1 MKINR
6 RLSCFLSY
14 LFLAGFAL
22 AGCVLAPSKTSESDL
37 SVIDRA
43 YQFEKG
49 SRPIKITSDTV
60 VLDVRTFFDYQI
72 SRVPNAIHVD
82 PKEFSLRKVRGEDLQ
97 DQALKLARR
106 LALLGVNPF
115 SHVVVL
121 GYGDRG
127 NGEEGTVALSLLV
140 LGVERIQMGSMRDF
154 KFLATSKVSK
164 ARQNQR
170 YWEPR
175 VVGAILC
182 PAHAGEDAVFVIDV
196 SKKAPMSPGGGWQK
210 IAIIYKNWK
219 EFVKKEDFSPNYGIK
234 TALQKDEI
242 DSSARVMIRGPQA
255 PIVVFSMLQ
264 MGYSRVCM
272 MDE

>member
-1 MKINR
+1 MKSLAR
-6 RLSCFLSY
+6 WSAVLAVVMTFLE
-14 LFLAGFAL
+14 
-22 AGCVLAPSKTSESDL
+22 GCVLAPSKVSESDL

-49 SRPIKITSDTV
+49 SRPIKISSETV

-72 SRVPNAIHVD
+72 SRVPNAIHID
-82 PKEFSLRKVRGEDLQ
+82 SRDFSLRKVRGEDLQ

-127 NGEEGTVALSLLV
+127 NGEEGTVALALLV

-175 VVGAILC
+175 VVSSILC

-219 EFVKKEDFSPNYGIK
+219 EFVKKEDFSPNYAIK
-234 TALQKDEI
+234 NSLQKDQV
-242 DSSARVMIRGPQA
+242 DASARVMIRGPQA

>member
-1 MKINR
+1 MQS
-6 RLSCFLSY
+6 RLSCFLS
-14 LFLAGFAL
+14 FICIVGFSL
-22 AGCVLAPSKTSESDL
+22 GGCVLAPSKTSESDL

-49 SRPIKITSDTV
+49 SRPIKITADTV

-72 SRVPNAIHVD
+72 SRLPNAIHID
-82 PKEFSLRKVRGEDLQ
+82 HKEFSLRKLRGEDLQ
-97 DQALKLARR
+97 DRALKLARR
-106 LALLGVNPF
+106 LALLGVTPF

-154 KFLATSKVSK
+154 KFLATAKVSK
-164 ARQNQR
+164 ALQNQR

-196 SKKAPMSPGGGWQK
+196 SKKAPMSSGGGWQK

-242 DSSARVMIRGPQA
+242 DSFARVMIRGPQA

>member
-1 MKINR
+1 MPIR
-6 RLSCFLSY
+6 CRLNYFFSY
-14 LFLAGFAL
+14 LFLAGFGL
-22 AGCVLAPSKTSESDL
+22 AGCVLSPSKTSESDL

-49 SRPIKITSDTV
+49 SRPIKITTDTV

-82 PKEFSLRKVRGEDLQ
+82 PKEFSLRKFRGEDLQ

-121 GYGDRG
+121 GSGDRG

-164 ARQNQR
+164 ALQNQR

-175 VVGAILC
+175 VVGTILC

-196 SKKAPMSPGGGWQK
+196 SKKAPMSSGGGWQK

-234 TALQKDEI
+234 TTLQKDEI
-242 DSSARVMIRGPQA
+242 DALARVMIRGPQA

>member
-1 MKINR
+1 MMVR
-6 RLSCFLSY
+6 WT
-14 LFLAGFAL
+14 FLAAFLVSALGFL
-22 AGCVLAPSKTSESDL
+22 PSCVLAPSKVSESDL
-37 SVIDRA
+37 SVLDRA

-49 SRPIKITSDTV
+49 SRPIKITNETV

-72 SRVPNAIHVD
+72 SRLPNAIHID
-82 PKEFSLRKVRGEDLQ
+82 PKEFSLRKARGEDLQ
-97 DQALKLARR
+97 ERTLKLARR

-127 NGEEGTVALSLLV
+127 NGEEGTVALALLV
-140 LGVERIQMGSMRDF
+140 LGVERTQLGSMRDF
-154 KFLATSKVSK
+154 KFLATTKTPK
-164 ARQNQR
+164 ALANQR

-175 VVGAILC
+175 VVNSVLC
-182 PAHAGEDAVFVIDV
+182 PAHASEDAVFVIDV
-196 SKKAPMSPGGGWQK
+196 SKKAPISTGGGWQK

-234 TALQKDEI
+234 SALQKDEI
-242 DSSARVMIRGPQA
+242 DTAARVMIRGAQA

>member
-1 MKINR
+1 MAGRWYFSII
-6 RLSCFLSY
+6 Y
-14 LFLAGFAL
+14 LFLTGTL
-22 AGCVLAPSKTSESDL
+22 QTSCVLAPSKVSESDL
-37 SVIDRA
+37 SVLDRA

-49 SRPIKITSDTV
+49 SRPIKITTDTV

-72 SRVPNAIHVD
+72 SRIPNAIHID
-82 PKEFSLRKVRGEDLQ
+82 AKDFSFRRVRGDDLQ
-97 DQALKLARR
+97 DQALRLARR
-106 LALLGVNPF
+106 LAILGVNPF

-127 NGEEGTVALSLLV
+127 NGEEGTVALALLV

-154 KFLATSKVSK
+154 KFLATAKLSK
-164 ARQNQR
+164 ALPNQR

-175 VVGAILC
+175 VVSGVLC
-182 PAHAGEDAVFVIDV
+182 PAHAGEDAVFVVDV
-196 SKKAPMSPGGGWQK
+196 SKKAPMSPTVGWQK

-219 EFVKKEDFSPNYGIK
+219 DFVKKEDFSPNYGIK

-242 DSSARVMIRGPQA
+242 DVTARVMIRGPQA
-255 PIVVFSMLQ
+255 PIVAFSMLQ

-272 MDE
+272 LDE